1 MNVATF
7 VATFVSVKSLYP
19 NYLSFKFDSET
30 KKLAQTLPTGNI
42 PIIAIS
48 DIAIYSLFHYK
59 SKAIFL
65 FHCFSK
71 DKYI

>member
-7 VATFVSVKSLYP
+7 VATFVSAKSLYP
-19 NYLSFKFDSET
+19 NDLSFKLDSET
-30 KKLAQTLPTGNI
+30 KKHAQTLPTGKI

-48 DIAIYSLFHYK
+48 DITIFSLFSNKYR
-59 SKAIFL
+59 AIFL